1 MLYSVVTKTFTDSYQ
16 MSERCGMTSAK
27 LKTVADVSGN
37 FFAAEAFV
45 DSKVSQNHFPS
56 GAWLRE
62 EI

>member
-1 MLYSVVTKTFTDSYQ
+1 
-16 MSERCGMTSAK
+16 MSDQGVATSAK
-27 LKTVADVSGN
+27 LNSVANVSGN
-37 FFAAEAFV
+37 FFVTGAFV